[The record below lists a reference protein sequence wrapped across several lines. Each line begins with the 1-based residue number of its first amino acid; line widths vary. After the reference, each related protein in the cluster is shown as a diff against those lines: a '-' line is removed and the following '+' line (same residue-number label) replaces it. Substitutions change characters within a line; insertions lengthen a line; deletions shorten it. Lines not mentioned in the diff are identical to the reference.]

1 VEKHSRYTYT
11 DEKRSSS
18 CFVYITPDELNYSF
32 RLSSNASSL
41 LGLEVDRCDILFDK
55 EKRQILISPSL
66 NGEFKVSKGRNRRR
80 SICAQGLFT
89 ILKFKSGKRYDV
101 HKAEKGI
108 LFEYESI

>member
-1 VEKHSRYTYT
+1 MERHSRYNHTE
-11 DEKRSSS
+11 EKQGSD

-41 LGLEVDRCDILFDK
+41 FGLEVERCDILFDK
-55 EKRQILISPSL
+55 EKREILISPSL

-80 SICAQGLFT
+80 AICAQGLFP

-101 HKAEKGI
+101 YKVENGI
-108 LFEYESI
+108 LFEYETI